1 MGLSDVGEGNSM
13 LDSSSTD
20 DDSFEFRML
29 MAYAK
34 RTLPI
39 DKAPKVG
46 NRKPDKSSVE
56 GSNVGAAHNVGSN
69 QQAKVELRQT
79 GRIQSGGKEKNHARK
94 SNRKRK
100 SIWRRIPCLRGE
112 SEKCQAFVEQEGMD
126 EEGKMMFKSSCKI
139 TFPEAEYESKPSADE
154 VAEMLQKV
162 MNSKQQKD
170 TIGVIHSCSLEV
182 DATGNDQKTI
192 DQIIALLTTEGDS
205 IDEEIKKDPTFTR
218 LLGEKPSLTIFKKV
232 MDSVLEVAL
241 PAEMNS
247 EAESETERK
256 LKKIAFVVHATTRFA
271 AVGNH
276 PMTQIMGFGTKYL
289 QENYTAWV
297 TKKGGWAKLMKEEY
311 ID

>member
-1 MGLSDVGEGNSM
+1 MGPSDAVEDNSM
-13 LDSSSTD
+13 LDSNSTD

-39 DKAPKVG
+39 DKAPKASNG
-46 NRKPDKSSVE
+46 KPDKPSVE

-79 GRIQSGGKEKNHARK
+79 SKIQSGGKERNCARK
-94 SNRKRK
+94 SSGRRK

-112 SEKCQAFVEQEGMD
+112 SEKCKASFVEQQGMD
-126 EEGKMMFKSSCKI
+126 EEGKMMFKSSYKI
-139 TFPEAEYESKPSADE
+139 TFPEAEYESMPSANE
-154 VAEMLQKV
+154 VAEMLQKI
-162 MNSKQQKD
+162 MNAKQQKN
-170 TIGVIHSCSLEV
+170 TVGVIRSYSLEV
-182 DATGNDQKTI
+182 DATGDDQKTI
-192 DQIIALLTTEGDS
+192 DWIIALLTTEGDS

-241 PAEMNS
+241 PAEINS
-247 EAESETERK
+247 EVESETERK

-289 QENYTAWV
+289 QDNYTAWV
-297 TKKGGWAKLMKEEY
+297 TQKGGQS
-311 ID
+311 